1 MTNQG
6 FPLEVNRLYP
16 YKKASLSHSK
26 GMSMNIVVCIKQVP
40 DSDKVTIDRETN
52 RLNRA
57 GVPSIINPFDENA
70 LEMALQLKDQHGGK
84 VTVLSMGP
92 PQAEEALRT
101 ALSHGADEAVLI
113 SDRRFGGA
121 DTWATSYTLSLALKK
136 LAGPIDLI
144 LFGKQAI
151 DGDTAQVGPGVAHFY
166 GVPMITYAKSCEVTA
181 GGFRVQ
187 QVTDH
192 GYNVWDV
199 EKPAALTVVKE
210 ANELRMP
217 SLKKKLASKK
227 AEIPVWGV
235 DILQPDEDKIGLN
248 GSPTKVNRIF
258 APPTK
263 VNKELLSGEPA
274 DIVKEL
280 IFKLRERKVL

>member
-1 MTNQG
+1 M
-6 FPLEVNRLYP
+6 
-16 YKKASLSHSK
+16 H
-26 GMSMNIVVCIKQVP
+26 IVVCIKQVP

-70 LEMALQLKDQHGGK
+70 LEMALRLKDEHGGK
-84 VTVLSMGP
+84 ITVISMGP

-101 ALSHGADEAVLI
+101 ALAHGADDAVLI
-113 SDRRFGGA
+113 SDRKFGGA
-121 DTWATSYTLSLALKK
+121 DTWATSYTISLALQK
-136 LAGPIDLI
+136 LEEPIDLI

-151 DGDTAQVGPGVAHFY
+151 DGDTAQVGPGVAHFF
-166 GVPMITYAKSCEVTA
+166 GVPMITYAKSCVPSDD
-181 GGFRVQ
+181 GFRVE

-217 SLKKKLASKK
+217 NLRKKLAAKK
-227 AEIPVWGV
+227 AEIPCWGF
-235 DILQPDEDKIGLN
+235 DELNPEEEKIGLS
-248 GSPTKVNRIF
+248 GSPTKVNKVF
-258 APPTK
+258 APPVK
-263 VNKELLSGEPA
+263 LNKEILSGEPA
-274 DIVKEL
+274 DMVKEL
-280 IFKLRERKVL
+280 IFKLREKKVI

>member
-1 MTNQG
+1 
-6 FPLEVNRLYP
+6 
-16 YKKASLSHSK
+16 
-26 GMSMNIVVCIKQVP
+26 MNIVVCMKQVP

-70 LEMALQLKDQHGGK
+70 LEMALQLKDEHGGK
-84 VTVLSMGP
+84 VTVVSMGP

-101 ALSHGADEAVLI
+101 ALSLGADEAILI
-113 SDRRFGGA
+113 SDRKFGGA

-136 LAGPIDLI
+136 LEDPIDLI

-166 GVPMITYAKSCEVTA
+166 DVPMITYAKSCEVIDN
-181 GGFRVQ
+181 GFKVQ

-192 GYNVWDV
+192 GYNVWEV

-210 ANELRMP
+210 ANEIRMP
-217 SLKKKLASKK
+217 SLKKKLAAKK
-227 AEIPVWGV
+227 AEIPTWGF
-235 DILQPDEDKIGLN
+235 DDLNPDEEKIGLG
-248 GSPTKVNRIF
+248 GSPTKVNKVF
-258 APPTK
+258 APPIK
-263 VNKELLSGEPA
+263 LNKEILSGEPA
-274 DIVKEL
+274 EMVKEL
-280 IFKLRERKVL
+280 IFKLREKKVI